1 MSTVGLSVGSG
12 IKLEII
18 AKKITPAKNCKEEID
33 HQSLNK
39 LTFIKKWKIRSFIEI
54 ITQMFPFKNPME
66 LMAL

>member
-1 MSTVGLSVGSG
+1 MVYFKIPLLNPCQTFLLLTSAVGLSVGSG

-39 LTFIKKWKIRSFIEI
+39 LTFI
-54 ITQMFPFKNPME
+54 
-66 LMAL
+66 L

>member
-18 AKKITPAKNCKEEID
+18 AKKITPAKNCEEEID

-39 LTFIKKWKIRSFIEI
+39 LTFI
-54 ITQMFPFKNPME
+54 
-66 LMAL
+66 L